1 MPGKSSLMALALRL
15 SLILLVISSCDGDPV
30 GNRRLHPG
38 NPADCDVLMI
48 GNSLTGWYDTP
59 GLLQALCDAG
69 GKSVFVREAIYPGYT
84 LEMIVAGTGVSG
96 EVALRHWDYVVI
108 QGSNYEIAFPE
119 LHDGMIEPIEIL
131 AASIL
136 ANDPDTRI
144 IFFMD
149 WAMKNG
155 VTFEGRYYTFEE
167 FQSMLR
173 IGTLLLAGGMD
184 FMVAPI
190 GVAFGKVVAARPDID
205 LFAPDGG
212 HPSAGGAYL
221 QACVYYSVIFRES
234 AVGLGVCGELSP
246 EQSSFLQGVGAT
258 TVLDSLAQWNIPVN

>member
-1 MPGKSSLMALALRL
+1 MHGKFVFPALAFRL
-15 SLILLVISSCDGDPV
+15 SLILLVISSCEGDSV
-30 GNRRLHPG
+30 VDRRLNPG

-48 GNSLTGWYDTP
+48 GNSLTGWHDTP

-84 LEMIVAGTGVSG
+84 LEMIVAGTGVFD
-96 EVALRHWDYVVI
+96 EVALRHWDYVVM

-119 LHDGMIEPIEIL
+119 LHDEIIEPIEIL
-131 AASIL
+131 AASIR

-155 VTFEGRYYTFEE
+155 VTFGGLYYTFEE

-173 IGTLLLAGGMD
+173 SGTLLLAGGMD

-190 GVAFGKVVAARPDID
+190 GVVFGKVVAARPDID
-205 LFAPDGG
+205 LFAPDAG

-234 AVGLGVCGELSP
+234 AAGLGVFGELPP
-246 EQSSFLQGVGAT
+246 EQASFLQGAGAA
-258 TVLDSLAQWNIPVN
+258 TVLDSLVQWNIPEN